1 MSGGTCPD
9 IGISST
15 VGLDLLQAATTAF
28 LIASVKA
35 LSVESVSLRDGNN
48 VKPRMSRPGTPT
60 AGHFHVCRLLSDTI
74 SKYLAGRLGARHI
87 LPPKDTGLKRTI
99 VDYLRENFYGGIL
112 AGEYADQVP
121 GAMRLGWP

>member
-15 VGLDLLQAATTAF
+15 VGLDLLQAATAAF

-48 VKPRMSRPGTPT
+48 VKPRDVEARYTHQPVTFSS
-60 AGHFHVCRLLSDTI
+60 AGYCQTQFRNT
-74 SKYLAGRLGARHI
+74 
-87 LPPKDTGLKRTI
+87 
-99 VDYLRENFYGGIL
+99 
-112 AGEYADQVP
+112 
-121 GAMRLGWP
+121 